1 MEKHLR
7 ETINECLQNNLFKLY
22 LIVFSPGCS
31 SWMTASFCLFFCL
44 GQKDLDDDLWVSGVA
59 DFLKITYF
67 T

>member
-1 MEKHLR
+1 MG
-7 ETINECLQNNLFKLY
+7 ETIYECLQNNLFKLY

-31 SWMTASFCLFFCL
+31 SWMTASFWLFFFRL